1 MTPGHPCQVWLC
13 LFSYFCLALVYA
25 PSKLTVVRNK
35 APGISICLHFAQ
47 ACVCMC
53 AYRGENE
60 HRQRWNRQ
68 VQVRA
73 AQFCLCLLM

>member
-13 LFSYFCLALVYA
+13 LFSYFCPALVYA
-25 PSKLTVVRNK
+25 PSKLNVVRIK
-35 APGISICLHFAQ
+35 RLAFLFAYIFPKP
-47 ACVCMC
+47 VCMC

-60 HRQRWNRQ
+60 HRQGWNRQ
-68 VQVRA
+68 VQVRP